1 MKADILEYSKSEQQN
16 AKSMD
21 QQGVSEEQEST
32 KALINLFSQDTSKLK
47 QSQSNGKLNLREM
60 YFQNLERIK
69 K

>member
-1 MKADILEYSKSEQQN
+1 MEYSKSEQQN